1 MVLLAIITT
10 YYWFSIICLDCGLW
24 TIFRFTRA
32 LKFDVGLLI
41 NEQLFKIFFRNAI
54 LKMWY
59 DYEIILLKKGLNIL
73 RKIWKSIYTGL
84 HYFYYIVELFC
95 ISLISLWL
103 LLLRKAMWSMGL
115 LFSFHL
121 KILNSFIALLVFLQL
136 LFIDYSCS
144 HNVISK
150 EIVISCMSFVLTV
163 WLEI

>member
-95 ISLISLWL
+95 IRLHKSY
-103 LLLRKAMWSMGL
+103 
-115 LFSFHL
+115 
-121 KILNSFIALLVFLQL
+121 FIMAIVVQVSDVIYVPLVFISFRNFKQIYRIAGIFAAFIYW
-136 LFIDYSCS
+136 LFLYP
-144 HNVISK
+144 
-150 EIVISCMSFVLTV
+150 
-163 WLEI
+163 